1 MSNRPGGVL
10 ISLQDKKAYVVCD
23 SRHNYDTYEETL
35 EYQPDLKAVVSKY
48 LSSIDLALWTHDYLE
63 NCHVHEQVR
72 DERLSTLEDWDYI
85 FQMLEKADIPYTI
98 DHEENKITIRGYD
111 FSFDTVDS
119 E

>member
-23 SRHNYDTYEETL
+23 SRENYDSYEETL
-35 EYQPDLKAVVSKY
+35 EYVPALKAVVSKY

-72 DERLSTLEDWDYI
+72 DERLSTLEDWGYI
-85 FQMLEKADIPYTI
+85 FQMLEKADIPYQI
-98 DHEENKITIRGYD
+98 DYDEDEIIIHGYH
-111 FSFDTVDS
+111 FSFNTVDS